1 MVADNE
7 DGEPIAWNR
16 NKYYY
21 QLSKNYRSMK
31 EKKQHY
37 VSPLIEVIQMENEGV
52 IASSASSAP
61 NIPDRPMTRA
71 RGSYYGGRNYNS
83 ASSSELEDLINDIL
97 TIEN

>member
-1 MVADNE
+1 MVAENE

-37 VSPLIEVIQMENEGV
+37 VSPLIEVIRVENEGV
-52 IASSASSAP
+52 IATSAP
-61 NIPDRPMTRA
+61 NIPDRPMTRT
-71 RGSYYGGRNYNS
+71 RGSYYEGRNYNS

>member
-37 VSPLIEVIQMENEGV
+37 VSPLIEVIRVENEGV
-52 IASSASSAP
+52 IATSAP
-61 NIPDRPMTRA
+61 NIPDRPMTRT
-71 RGSYYGGRNYNS
+71 RGSYYEGRNYNS

>member
-1 MVADNE
+1 
-7 DGEPIAWNR
+7 
-16 NKYYY
+16 
-21 QLSKNYRSMK
+21 MK

-37 VSPLIEVIQMENEGV
+37 VSPLIEVIRVENEGV
-52 IASSASSAP
+52 IATSAP